1 MAYIGLFVLIAL
13 LPDLYIWQS
22 FVKNSGLVWR
32 VLFWLPFALLVLLPL
47 CGIAGRGLQTA
58 FYVLVILTLCWVVP
72 TWLFALCSLA
82 GRGLAHFAPSAAAWG
97 NGAGF
102 ALSGAVVLSSAVGLT
117 AGWRHVVEKRTDIV
131 APGLPEAFDGY
142 TIVHLS
148 DFHIGTYAA
157 APAMVDSIVEKVN
170 ALHADAVVFTG
181 DLVNADPDEIT
192 RFMPALSRIKAR
204 DGVFSI
210 MGNHDYCLHRRYT
223 PPDTPARAVAEL
235 VRKERAMGWQ
245 LLLNEHSVVRRGA
258 DSIAI
263 VGVENDGEPPFPMK
277 GDLPRAMRGLPPH
290 IFKVLLSH
298 DPTHWRRRVLPETD
312 IALTLSGHTH
322 AMQLRLGSLSPS
334 ALKYSEW
341 GGLYKEGGRQLYVST
356 GVGSNVAFR
365 LGAWPEIDILTLKR
379 K

>member
-341 GGLYKEGGRQLYVST
+341 GGLYKEGDRQLYVST

-365 LGAWPEIDILTLKR
+365 LGAWPEIDILTLK
-379 K
+379 KK